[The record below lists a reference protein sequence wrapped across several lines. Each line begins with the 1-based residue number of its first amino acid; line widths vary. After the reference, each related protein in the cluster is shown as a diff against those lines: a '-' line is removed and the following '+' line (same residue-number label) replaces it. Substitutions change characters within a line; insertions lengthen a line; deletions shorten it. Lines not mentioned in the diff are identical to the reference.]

1 MNNASSRVVRR
12 PVAQAPSRARTNN
25 PELENLERAAGLL
38 DDFIRIPI
46 LGIRVGLD
54 PILGLIPGVGDI
66 TTSLFSFYLMSS
78 AIYYRVPKIIILR
91 MALNVAFD
99 YVMGLIPFVG
109 DAVDFFIK
117 SNRRNL
123 NLLREYARE
132 RRQPS
137 AGDYLFV
144 VLVIGA
150 LLALLVGVI
159 ALGFYGLKTLS
170 SWW

>member
-12 PVAQAPSRARTNN
+12 PIAQAPARAPANN

-38 DDFIRIPI
+38 DDFIRIPV
-46 LGIRVGLD
+46 LGIRIGLD
-54 PILGLIPGVGDI
+54 PILGLIPGMGDI

-78 AIYYRVPKIIILR
+78 AIYYRVPKVIILR

-99 YVMGLIPFVG
+99 YLMGLIPFVG

-132 RRQPS
+132 RRQPG

-144 VLVIGA
+144 ALVIGA

-159 ALGFYGLKTLS
+159 ALSFYMLKSLS
-170 SWW
+170 SLW

>member
-1 MNNASSRVVRR
+1 MNHSSSRVVRR
-12 PVAQAPSRARTNN
+12 PAAPAPTRTRPT
-25 PELENLERAAGLL
+25 PELDNLDRVAGLL

-46 LGIRVGLD
+46 IGVRIGLD

-66 TTSLFSFYLMSS
+66 TSSLFSFYLMSN

-91 MALNVAFD
+91 MAFNVVFD
-99 YVMGLIPFVG
+99 YAMGLIPFVG
-109 DAVDFFIK
+109 DAVDIFIK

-132 RRQPS
+132 RRQPG

-144 VLVIGA
+144 ALVIGA

-159 ALGFYGLKTLS
+159 ALGFYGLKMLAS
-170 SWW
+170 LW

>member
-1 MNNASSRVVRR
+1 MNNSSSRLAPR
-12 PVAQAPSRARTNN
+12 PVAAPLKRPRTNN

-38 DDFIRIPI
+38 DDFIRVPI
-46 LGIRVGLD
+46 LGIRIGLD

-91 MALNVAFD
+91 MALNVMFD
-99 YVMGLIPFVG
+99 YLMGLLPVVG
-109 DAVDFFIK
+109 DAVDFFVK

-144 VLVIGA
+144 ALVIGA

-159 ALGFYGLKTLS
+159 ALGFYGLKMLG